1 MNNLHISLNEFLYPS
16 RVLKQVSTLSTLDRI
31 DNIFIAAL
39 HAPDLKEVEKIS
51 EKILL
56 QRFKLKTRS
65 LSKNIFF
72 QIIKYIEFVIKIL
85 LFYKEKKI
93 KIINVHSLH
102 LLPLGYLFKLFY
114 GSKLIYDTHELETER
129 NGLTGIRQKLARLVE
144 NLLIYKVD
152 HIFVVSNNIANWYCK
167 NYDILR
173 PTVIFN
179 TPKFQH
185 LKKNDYFRKKLT
197 IRDNQVIF
205 LYQGGLQ
212 QGRGIELLIDYFKNR
227 KDDRAIIIFMGY
239 GIFEKKIRNEAKLY
253 NTIFFHD
260 AVDPSILMQYTSSA
274 DVGIALIE
282 NTSLS
287 YDYCMP
293 NKLFEY
299 VMAGLPVIVS
309 DVKEMSEFVQSN
321 NIGLVVNNNEIE
333 SLNYAI
339 NEMIS
344 KDLNTF
350 RVNIKRVA
358 RQNSWEH
365 QEINMIKVYKKL
377 IS

>member
-1 MNNLHISLNEFLYPS
+1 MNNLHICLNEFRYES
-16 RVLKQVSTLSTLDRI
+16 RVLKQVSTLSNLNEI
-31 DNIFIAAL
+31 NNIYIAAL
-39 HAPDLKEVEKIS
+39 HMPDLKEVEKIS

-65 LSKNIFF
+65 FGKNIFV
-72 QIIKYIEFVIKIL
+72 QVIKYIEFVIKIL

-93 KIINVHSLH
+93 KIINVHSLD

-114 GSKLIYDTHELETER
+114 GSKLIYDTHELETEKNR
-129 NGLTGIRQKLARLVE
+129 LTGIRKKLARSVE

-152 HIFVVSNNIANWYCK
+152 HIFVVSNNIANWYYK
-167 NYDILR
+167 NYDISK

-185 LKKNDYFRKKLT
+185 LKKNDYFRKKFT
-197 IRDNQVIF
+197 IRDDQLIF
-205 LYQGGLQ
+205 LYQGGLAE
-212 QGRGIELLIDYFKNR
+212 GRGIELLIDYFKNR
-227 KDDRAIIIFMGY
+227 NDDRAIIIFMGY
-239 GIFEKKIRNEAKLY
+239 GIFEKKIRKKSSLC
-253 NTIFFHD
+253 NTIYFHEF
-260 AVDPSILMQYTSSA
+260 VSSSVVLQYTVSA
-274 DVGIALIE
+274 DVGFNLIE
-282 NTSLS
+282 NTCLNHN
-287 YDYCMP
+287 YCMP

-299 VMAGLPVIVS
+299 IMAELPVIVS

-321 NIGLVVNNNEIE
+321 NIGLVVKNNEIE
-333 SLNYAI
+333 ALNYAI

-350 RVNIKRVA
+350 RANIKRVA

-365 QEINMIKVYKKL
+365 QESKMIKVYKNL
-377 IS
+377 LV